1 MVDGQQLQELLSFR
15 QILLV
20 STLELYKEQYGEYA

>member
-1 MVDGQQLQELLSFR
+1 MVDGQQLQELLIFR